1 MEVIAT
7 RLQTIRPV
15 VHTVRHQAIAILVV
29 ALHQE
34 VVSEAAILLA
44 EALVMEGSL
53 AENKHKIQILFRII
67 DLKIKV
73 HRQNC

>member
-7 RLQTIRPV
+7 RLQTMRPV
-15 VHTVRHQAIAILVV
+15 VHTVRHPAIAILVV

-44 EALVMEGSL
+44 EPLVMEGSL
-53 AENKHKIQILFRII
+53 AEDKHKIQVLFRII

>member
-7 RLQTIRPV
+7 RLQTMRPV
-15 VHTVRHQAIAILVV
+15 VHTVRHPAIAILVV
-29 ALHQE
+29 ALHLE
-34 VVSEAAILLA
+34 AVLEAAILQA
-44 EALVMEGSL
+44 EASVTGDSL
-53 AENKHKIQILFRII
+53 AEDRHKIQILFRII

>member
-7 RLQTIRPV
+7 RLQTMRPV
-15 VHTVRHQAIAILVV
+15 VHTVRHLAIAILVA

-53 AENKHKIQILFRII
+53 AEDKHKIQILFRII

>member
-1 MEVIAT
+1 MEVIAI
-7 RLQTIRPV
+7 RLQTMRLV
-15 VHTVRHQAIAILVV
+15 VHTVRHPTIAILVA

-53 AENKHKIQILFRII
+53 AEDKHKIQILFRII
-67 DLKIKV
+67 DLKI
-73 HRQNC
+73 

>member
-7 RLQTIRPV
+7 RLQTMCPV
-15 VHTVRHQAIAILVV
+15 VHTVRHPAIAILVV

-44 EALVMEGSL
+44 EALVMEGNL
-53 AENKHKIQILFRII
+53 AEDKHKIQILFRII

>member
-7 RLQTIRPV
+7 RLQTMHPV
-15 VHTVRHQAIAILVV
+15 VHTVRHPAIAILVA

-53 AENKHKIQILFRII
+53 AEDKHKIQILFRII